1 MTRLERDARRG
12 GAGMW
17 RPLAALAA
25 RGGTGARRASGGASP
40 APRRCRCC
48 WRCSPATAA
57 AGGAPGPAAL
67 RARGRGPRHRERN
80 RERLRER
87 RLRARPLGRAPGPVR
102 AGRAAGQP
110 DGRDR
115 CRGLRVGRAAHRGGG
130 AEAVAQE
137 LQALDPK
144 FSIFGSYTDVT
155 PRQFFNVQLDTEYR
169 KQWDSLVLKLDVV
182 ERDPATGSEVIHWV
196 TQFPYP
202 MYSRDYVYVRRYSVD
217 SDRNLMVLVSRAV
230 EHPGIP
236 EDPEHVR
243 VRSYESHMVIRPHRG
258 FDENGF
264 DYLLTYSDNPQTVF
278 PRYCLSWMVSS
289 GMPEFLEKLH
299 SAALKAK
306 KMELELRDYLSPAKG
321 PEPRGAA
328 QHLEYAWENGW
339 KTSGKRWE
347 NEIRKFGIQDFGIAE
362 FGIQGFGIW
371 EFGVQ
376 HRV

>member
-1 MTRLERDARRG
+1 MRGARGGAAPANSGAARADDALERDARRG

-25 RGGTGARRASGGASP
+25 RGATGGTGGRGGPGDAARGTGRGTGSGGSGSGGSGRGRWGGSRGRCGLG
-40 APRRCRCC
+40 APRG
-48 WRCSPATAA
+48 ALMAA
-57 AGGAPGPAAL
+57 VGAGAFVWDGQRIEEEELRRSAQALQQLEDPAAFPEQE
-67 RARGRGPRHRERN
+67 RGWEPVMQRERF
-80 RERLRER
+80 RLWR
-87 RLRARPLGRAPGPVR
+87 RPIPGS
-102 AGRAAGQP
+102 ALFQY
-110 DGRDR
+110 
-115 CRGLRVGRAAHRGGG
+115 RV
-130 AEAVAQE
+130 
-137 LQALDPK
+137 
-144 FSIFGSYTDVT
+144 FGSYTDVT

-328 QHLEYAWENGW
+328 QHLEYA
-339 KTSGKRWE
+339 
-347 NEIRKFGIQDFGIAE
+347 
-362 FGIQGFGIW
+362 
-371 EFGVQ
+371 
-376 HRV
+376 

>member
-25 RGGTGARRASGGASP
+25 RGATGATGGASGGASP
-40 APRRCRCC
+40 GPAPLPLLLALLARHCGCGRARRARQRGGPGDAARGTGRGTGSGSGSGGSGRGRWGGPRGRCGPGAPRG
-48 WRCSPATAA
+48 SLMAA
-57 AGGAPGPAAL
+57 IGAGAFVWDGQRIEEEEL
-67 RARGRGPRHRERN
+67 RRS
-80 RERLRER
+80 
-87 RLRARPLGRAPGPVR
+87 
-102 AGRAAGQP
+102 
-110 DGRDR
+110 
-115 CRGLRVGRAAHRGGG
+115 
-130 AEAVAQE
+130 AQE
-137 LQALDPK
+137 LQQLEDPEAFPEQERGWEPVMEREQFRLWRRPIPGSAL
-144 FSIFGSYTDVT
+144 FQYRVFGSYTDVT

-328 QHLEYAWENGW
+328 QHLEYA
-339 KTSGKRWE
+339 
-347 NEIRKFGIQDFGIAE
+347 
-362 FGIQGFGIW
+362 
-371 EFGVQ
+371 
-376 HRV
+376 

>member
-1 MTRLERDARRG
+1 
-12 GAGMW
+12 MW

-25 RGGTGARRASGGASP
+25 RGPGGGTGGARNGPGI
-40 APRRCRCC
+40 
-48 WRCSPATAA
+48 AA
-57 AGGAPGPAAL
+57 RAAL
-67 RARGRGPRHRERN
+67 R
-80 RERLRER
+80 
-87 RLRARPLGRAPGPVR
+87 
-102 AGRAAGQP
+102 GRAALPVLGAAV
-110 DGRDR
+110 R
-115 CRGLRVGRAAHRGGG
+115 RARGGG
-130 AEAVAQE
+130 GGGSGGQRGRWGPGGGTGPVMAAIGAAFVWDGRRIEEEEMRRTAQE
-137 LQALDPK
+137 LQQLENPEE
-144 FSIFGSYTDVT
+144 FPEREQPWELIMEREHFRLWRRPIPGSTLFQYRVFGSYTDVT

-169 KQWDSLVLKLDVV
+169 KKWDSLVLKLDVV
-182 ERDPATGSEVIHWV
+182 ERDPASGSE
-196 TQFPYP
+196 YP

-306 KMELELRDYLSPAKG
+306 KMELEVRDYLSPGKS

-328 QHLEYAWENGW
+328 RLEYA
-339 KTSGKRWE
+339 
-347 NEIRKFGIQDFGIAE
+347 
-362 FGIQGFGIW
+362 
-371 EFGVQ
+371 
-376 HRV
+376 